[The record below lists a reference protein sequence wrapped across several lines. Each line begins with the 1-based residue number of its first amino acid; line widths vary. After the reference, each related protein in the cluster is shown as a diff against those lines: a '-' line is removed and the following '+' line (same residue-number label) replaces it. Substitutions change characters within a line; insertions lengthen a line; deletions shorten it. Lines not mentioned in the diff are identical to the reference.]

1 MSIATT
7 FYVLGWLIGVFGFT
21 MFLPSAVSHLSG
33 GHAAGAFSL
42 SAIISIFLGG
52 VLVMMNRTSVLSL
65 KHRDA
70 FLLTFMT
77 WTMLSFVGALPM
89 YFSGITPLYVDAVF
103 ESVSGLTTTGASV
116 LSGLDTM
123 DKGILLWRSLLQW
136 LGGMGVIVLAT
147 AVIPFLGVGGMQL
160 YKAEMPGV
168 VKDKLQPRLK
178 ETAELLW
185 IVYLILTSV
194 CALAYYF
201 AGMTTFDAICHA
213 FTTVATGGYSTHDA
227 SFAYFDSVL
236 IERIAVVF
244 MVLGA
249 VNFSLH
255 FMALSRKSLK
265 SYVKDTEFK
274 AFIGILVIAIL
285 VMTLKLTASH
295 TYATEEEAFRYALF
309 NATAIM
315 TTTGYASA
323 DYAAWPVMIPMMAM
337 VLMFLGGCS
346 GSTAGG
352 LKIMRIILISRLG
365 WREILK
371 TIHPRAIIPLKMA
384 GSVVPPQVLQAV
396 WSFVGL
402 YIICFVFFTWVMTLF
417 GLDLITS
424 FSAAAATITGL
435 GPALGEVGPASNYSA
450 LPEGAKAIL
459 CMSMLLGR
467 LELFTLLVIL
477 TPQFWKK

>member
-7 FYVLGWLIGVFGFT
+7 FYILGWMIGAFGII
-21 MFLPSAVSHLSG
+21 MFLPAAVSYIAG
-33 GHAAGAFSL
+33 GTAGFSFIL
-42 SAIISIFLGG
+42 SAIVSIFLGG
-52 VLVMMNRTSVLSL
+52 VLIMMNRTSRLTL
-65 KHRDA
+65 QHRDA

-77 WTMLSFVGALPM
+77 WTMLSFVAALPM
-89 YFSGITPLYVDAVF
+89 YFSGVAPTFIDALF

-123 DKGILLWRSLLQW
+123 DKGVLLWRSLLQW

-185 IVYLILTSV
+185 IVYLILTLT
-194 CALAYYF
+194 CGFAYF
-201 AGMTTFDAICHA
+201 MAGMTAFDAICHA

-227 SFAYFDSVL
+227 SFAYFDSPA

-244 MVLGA
+244 MILGA

-255 FMALSRKSLK
+255 FMALSKRSLR
-265 SYVKDTEFK
+265 SYVMDTEFRT
-274 AFIGILVIAIL
+274 FIFILVLAIL
-285 VMTLKLTASH
+285 VMTYKLVASDV
-295 TYATEEEAFRYALF
+295 YANGHDAFRYALF

-323 DYAAWPVMIPMMAM
+323 DYAAWPVMVPMMAL
-337 VLMFLGGCS
+337 VLMFFGGCS

-352 LKIMRIILISRLG
+352 MKIMRIILVSRLG
-365 WREILK
+365 WREIQK
-371 TIHPRAIIPLKMA
+371 TIYPRAVIPLKMM
-384 GSVVPPQVLQAV
+384 GRVVPTQVLQAV

-417 GLDLITS
+417 GLDLVTS

-435 GPALGEVGPASNYSA
+435 GPALGEIGPTSNYSA
-450 LPEGAKAIL
+450 IPEGAKALL
-459 CMSMLLGR
+459 CFSMLLGR
-467 LELFTLLVIL
+467 LELFTLLIIL
-477 TPQFWKK
+477 TPQFWRR